1 MSRVW
6 RNSKVSDG
14 KKRSQQDSNSNVRN
28 DVDVE
33 RILISILESIT
44 KQKMIQM

>member
-14 KKRSQQDSNSNVRN
+14 KKRSQKDSNSNVRN
-28 DVDVE
+28 DVDLE
-33 RILISILESIT
+33 TTLILIS
-44 KQKMIQM
+44 